1 MKKSRKGKLFES
13 GTKPVAPMVEFCL
26 IINKKTKWSRTIAT
40 LTTPTNC
47 PVSDRYKD
55 TKIQRYI
62 CIYLQHNKQLQKIAV
77 EKYTTRLKYN
87 I

>member
-55 TKIQRYI
+55 TKIHM
-62 CIYLQHNKQLQKIAV
+62 YLFTTQKTIEYKQLQKIVV
-77 EKYTTRLKYN
+77 EKIYLY
-87 I
+87 